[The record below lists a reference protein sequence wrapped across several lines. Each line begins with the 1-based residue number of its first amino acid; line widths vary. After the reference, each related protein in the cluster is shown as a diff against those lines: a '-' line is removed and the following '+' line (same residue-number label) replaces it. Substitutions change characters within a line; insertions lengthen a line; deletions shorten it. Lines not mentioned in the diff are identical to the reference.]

1 VKEKELALE
10 LKNYKKNKYFRKIII
25 NYSMKITLLNFA
37 KILVE
42 IVYYPFVSD
51 YILLHEIVQVE
62 FFVFLVVIVDFEVID
77 LVLEIEMMIF
87 VVVRLVWVFSLL
99 FSFAQHVMII

>member
-1 VKEKELALE
+1 
-10 LKNYKKNKYFRKIII
+10 
-25 NYSMKITLLNFA
+25 MKITLLNFA